1 MKGGFKVLGNSLNV
15 LWRNLFLVKGK
26 MGRRKDD
33 LYSMCRLISLRPC
46 GKQPLNAH
54 AVCSFSVCEAWGY
67 KLCSNRIWQKRWEI
81 TSWIGY

>member
-1 MKGGFKVLGNSLNV
+1 MKRGFKVLGNSLNV

-33 LYSMCRLISLRPC
+33 LYSMCCLISLRPC

-67 KLCSNRIWQKRWEI
+67 KLCSV
-81 TSWIGY
+81 